1 MDASVTLTERKGD
14 EILLGRA
21 EVASLVEEAA
31 RVEEVGVRPHSGVV
45 VHAADVG
52 QHDGVGRHRVA
63 SHICLLDRH
72 VGKSK
77 RRCTQGISHRV
88 QSP

>member
-1 MDASVTLTERKGD
+1 MPDASITLTERKGD

-45 VHAADVG
+45 VYAVDIG
-52 QHDGVGRHRVA
+52 
-63 SHICLLDRH
+63 
-72 VGKSK
+72 
-77 RRCTQGISHRV
+77 
-88 QSP
+88 

>member
-21 EVASLVEEAA
+21 EVASLVEEAV

-45 VHAADVG
+45 VYAVEVG
-52 QHDGVGRHRVA
+52 QHDGVGGYRVA
-63 SHICLLDRH
+63 SHLCLLDRQ
-72 VGKSK
+72 VGHSY
-77 RRCTQGISHRV
+77 RRFTQRTV
-88 QSP
+88 VF